1 MNRSLL
7 TLAALASAFAGALAL
22 TSTAS
27 AQTFK
32 AKKFGEA
39 NGWTI
44 NANMADDQYMNCGA
58 VAPGA
63 TYAALESSTEGWTLT
78 FASKAKGENAK
89 GSLAIDGKAMNVTF
103 DKFDEG
109 KYGVF
114 LKPAQVKALQAG
126 KALIVK
132 TSADEITLP
141 IDGLTAVTKK
151 VGECVKKNSQ

>member
-1 MNRSLL
+1 MNRSFFA
-7 TLAALASAFAGALAL
+7 LAACAGALAL
-22 TSTAS
+22 APAAS

-39 NGWTI
+39 NGWTV

-63 TYAALESSTEGWTLT
+63 TYAALERSTEGWTLT

-89 GSLAIDGKAMNVTF
+89 GSLAIDGKATNATF

-126 KALIVK
+126 KALTVK
-132 TSADEITLP
+132 TGADEIAVP
-141 IDGLTAVTKK
+141 IDGLAAVTRKID
-151 VGECVKKNSQ
+151 ECVKKNSQ

>member
-1 MNRSLL
+1 MNRPLL
-7 TLAALASAFAGALAL
+7 MLVACAGALAL
-22 TSTAS
+22 SSVAS

-39 NGWTI
+39 SGWTI
-44 NANMADDQYMNCGA
+44 NANTADGQYMNCGA
-58 VAPGA
+58 VAPGT

-78 FASKAKGENAK
+78 FASKAKGEKAK
-89 GSLAIDGKAMNVTF
+89 GSLDIDGKATNVTF

-114 LKPAQVKALQAG
+114 LKPAQFKTLQAG
-126 KALIVK
+126 KALTVK
-132 TSADEITLP
+132 TGVEEIKLP

>member
-7 TLAALASAFAGALAL
+7 TLAALAGAFAGALAL
-22 TSTAS
+22 TSAAS

-32 AKKFGEA
+32 AKKFGDA

-44 NANMADDQYMNCGA
+44 NANLADDQYMNCGA

-63 TYAALESSTEGWTLT
+63 SYAALEKSTEGWTLT
-78 FASKAKGENAK
+78 FASKAKGEKAK
-89 GSLAIDGKAMNVTF
+89 GSIAIDGKATNVSF

-114 LKPAQVKALQAG
+114 LKPPQLKALRAG
-126 KALIVK
+126 KTLTVK
-132 TSADEITLP
+132 TGADEINLA
-141 IDGLTAVTKK
+141 IDGLAPALRK
-151 VGECVKKNSQ
+151 VEECAKKNSQ

>member
-7 TLAALASAFAGALAL
+7 MLAALAGALTLISA
-22 TSTAS
+22 AS

-39 NGWTI
+39 NGWTV

-63 TYAALESSTEGWTLT
+63 SYAALEKSTEGWTLT

-89 GSLAIDGKAMNVTF
+89 GSLAIDGKATNVTF

-132 TSADEITLP
+132 TNADEITLP
-141 IDGLTAVTKK
+141 IEGLAAVTRK
-151 VGECVKKNSQ
+151 VEECVKKNS